1 MKIKQ
6 IFITLLIAL
15 IIAMNLLCISVFA
28 DDKNQDEE
36 TTSDAANVKIYSEA
50 GILMDAKTGK
60 ILYNKNAK
68 EKKYPASTTKILTA
82 IIVLENCK
90 NLDEMATVDVDS
102 INSVPSGY
110 TVAALQVGEEI
121 SVKNLLQLLLVHSAN
136 DAANVLAKHVS
147 GSIESFSDMM
157 NAKAKEI
164 GCENS
169 HFVNP
174 NGKHDPDHYSTAY
187 DLSLIMNYCMK
198 NETFRSFSS
207 ALSSA
212 DEL

>member
-121 SVKNLLQLLLVHSAN
+121 SVKHLLQLLLVHSAN

-157 NAKAKEI
+157 NVKAKEI

-174 NGKHDPDHYSTAY
+174 NGLQDEDHYTSAY
-187 DLSLIMNYCMK
+187 DMALIGRAAYLGERGGIINAWR
-198 NETFRSFSS
+198 FRY
-207 ALSSA
+207 
-212 DEL
+212 E